1 MSHTITIR
9 VQADLAEWLER
20 QSAKSGVSKGKII
33 RDELERARTRAAQP
47 FMRLAGSIRGPRNL
61 SSRNGFSRT

>member
-9 VQADLAEWLER
+9 VQSDLAEWLDQ

-33 RDELERARTRAAQP
+33 RDQLERARTQTAQP

-61 SSRNGFSRT
+61 SRRKGFTRT